1 MSKHITGHTGL
12 LCLLGSPVAHSV
24 SPEMH
29 NEACDQLGLDYSYL
43 AFDVPEDKMPQA
55 VEGLRT
61 MGARGWNIT
70 MPGKNIMCKLADKVS
85 PASEIS
91 GACNTIV
98 NDNGV
103 LTAYTTDGVGFM
115 RAVAE
120 NGVDIIGKKMTLL
133 GAGGAATAILVQAAL
148 DGVAEINVFNVR
160 DNFFGRAEEI
170 VAKLN
175 ERTSCKVTLHDFSD
189 PEVLRASIAD
199 SAILVNGTSVGMA
212 PKTENTITAYT
223 TDGVGF
229 MRAVAEN
236 GVDIIGKKMTLLGAG
251 GAATAILVQAA
262 LDGVAEINVFNV
274 RDNFFGRAEEIVAKL
289 NERTSCKVTLHDF
302 SDPEVLR
309 ASIADSAILVNG
321 TSVGMAPKTENTI
334 ITDTT
339 MFHKD
344 LFVFDVIYNPQETR
358 LLREAKE
365 AGCKTGNGMY
375 MLLYQGAASFKLW
388 TGEDMPVEIIKE
400 KYFSGK

>member
-1 MSKHITGHTGL
+1 MSNHITGHTGL

-29 NEACDQLGLDYSYL
+29 NEACSQLGLDYTYL
-43 AFDVPEDKMPQA
+43 AFDVPEEKMPQA

-98 NDNGV
+98 N
-103 LTAYTTDGVGFM
+103 AYTTDGVGFM

-148 DGVAEINVFNVR
+148 DGVAEINVFNVK
-160 DNFFGRAEEI
+160 DAFYPRAEEI
-170 VAKLN
+170 VKKLN
-175 ERTSCKVTLHDFSD
+175 ERTGCKVTLHDYSD
-189 PEVLRASIAD
+189 PEILRQSIAD

-212 PKTENTITAYT
+212 PKT
-223 TDGVGF
+223 D
-229 MRAVAEN
+229 
-236 GVDIIGKKMTLLGAG
+236 
-251 GAATAILVQAA
+251 
-262 LDGVAEINVFNV
+262 
-274 RDNFFGRAEEIVAKL
+274 
-289 NERTSCKVTLHDF
+289 
-302 SDPEVLR
+302 
-309 ASIADSAILVNG
+309 
-321 TSVGMAPKTENTI
+321 NTI

-344 LFVFDVIYNPQETR
+344 LFVFDVIYNPQENR
-358 LLREAKE
+358 LLREARA
-365 AGCKTGNGMY
+365 AGCKTSNGMY
-375 MLLYQGAASFKLW
+375 MLLYQGAASFELW
-388 TGEDMPVEIIKE
+388 TGQQMPVEIIKE
-400 KYFSGK
+400 KYFTK